1 MRRSTRRW
9 LACVV
14 AWVWLAAPFGASP
27 ALAAGANYQGLWWNP
42 PAESG
47 WGINFAHQGDVIF
60 ATWFTYNGRG
70 EPWWLIAELHRTVQ
84 GGYTGDVWTVTGP
97 AFNAVPFDPARVAE
111 TAVGRMSV
119 TFDSPAQGRLAYTV
133 NGISQT
139 KPIVKQVFGPEP
151 ICAWGQQPDLARAT
165 NYQDLW
171 WNPAES
177 GWGVNFTHQGDI
189 IFATWF
195 TYDASRKPW
204 WLIAELHRT
213 PAGTYAGKV
222 STVKGPAFDSVPFD
236 GSKVVETFVGD
247 ATVTFA
253 DGNRATFAYTVNGT
267 TQAKAV
273 TRQVFVAPGTVCTSP
288 PPPLTTA
295 DAWRLLNQAT
305 FGASQAELA
314 RLMKLGIAG
323 WIDDQFDR
331 PVSGYP
337 DSVYNR
343 IQLKQ
348 TVDCGTKD
356 AAGANYLTT
365 APEYICWRDHLTPT
379 GLQRNFFTNAVRSS
393 DQLRQRVAWAL
404 SQIHVVSTTEADLAV
419 AYPMARYQNLL
430 FEEAFGNFERLLQ
443 KVTLSP
449 AMGNYLDMVNN
460 DKPNATTGRVP
471 NENYAREV
479 LQLFAIGL
487 VELGSDG
494 RPLTDAAGKAVAT
507 YDQDDIK
514 QFARAFTG
522 WTYPKADGTATT
534 AKNTAYYA
542 APMVPYPNGHDV
554 DAKALLE
561 GQTLAAGRSALQDTQ
576 DAVRNIFLHPN
587 VGPFIGRQ
595 LIQRLVTGDP
605 SPAYVARVAAAFNDN
620 GAGVRGDMKAVVR
633 TILTDPEARGPA
645 KTDPRFGQLREPVL
659 MITGLLRAMN
669 GVSDGKGLADMAA
682 GLGQRPYASPSV
694 FNYFPPD
701 HTIPGTDIL
710 GPEFAIHTS
719 SSAVARAN
727 RVYDLVYSGIAVDA
741 TVPAATGTR
750 FDILPFEAQADNAA
764 ALVDGVSDALVGGP
778 LPAAARDIVITA
790 VNAIPVTGTTFR
802 TDRARMAVYLIASSF
817 HFQVQR

>member
-1 MRRSTRRW
+1 LRRGAGDGYSAWGRMRTIVRTT
-9 LACVV
+9 LGAV
-14 AWVWLAAPFGASP
+14 AFGIALQHTAAAATPSVPVFRFYNTQTGTHFYTASP
-27 ALAAGANYQGLWWNP
+27 AERDRVVATWPQFAYEGPVFEALPQPEAGSMPVYRFLNARIGTHFYTASASEKDFVVANY
-42 PAESG
+42 PAFIFEGPVFYAAPEGPGSIPLFRFYNERSG
-47 WGINFAHQGDVIF
+47 AHFYTTSAAERDMVR
-60 ATWFTYNGRG
+60 ATW
-70 EPWWLIAELHRTVQ
+70 PWFIYEGTSFPVYAV
-84 GGYTGDVWTVTGP
+84 GSAPVTG
-97 AFNAVPFDPARVAE
+97 
-111 TAVGRMSV
+111 
-119 TFDSPAQGRLAYTV
+119 
-133 NGISQT
+133 
-139 KPIVKQVFGPEP
+139 
-151 ICAWGQQPDLARAT
+151 
-165 NYQDLW
+165 
-171 WNPAES
+171 
-177 GWGVNFTHQGDI
+177 
-189 IFATWF
+189 
-195 TYDASRKPW
+195 
-204 WLIAELHRT
+204 
-213 PAGTYAGKV
+213 
-222 STVKGPAFDSVPFD
+222 
-236 GSKVVETFVGD
+236 GS
-247 ATVTFA
+247 A
-253 DGNRATFAYTVNGT
+253 
-267 TQAKAV
+267 
-273 TRQVFVAPGTVCTSP
+273 

-314 RLMKLGIAG
+314 KVMKLGIAG

-348 TVDCGTKD
+348 SVDCGTKD
-356 AAGANYLTT
+356 ATGANYLTT
-365 APEYICWRDHLTPT
+365 AAEYICWRDHLTPT

-487 VELGSDG
+487 VELGTDG

-605 SPAYVARVAAAFNDN
+605 GPAYVARVAAVFNDN
-620 GAGVRGDMKAVVR
+620 GAGVRGDLKAVVR
-633 TILTDPEARGPA
+633 AILADSEARGPA

-727 RVYDLVYSGIAVDA
+727 RVYDLVYSGIAIDA
-741 TVPAATGTR
+741 TVPDATGTR
-750 FDILPFEAQADNAA
+750 LDILPFEALADNAA
-764 ALVDGVSDALVGGP
+764 ALVDGVADALVGGP
-778 LPAAARDIVITA
+778 LPAAARDIVVTA
-790 VNAIPVTGTTFR
+790 VNAIPVTSTTLR